1 MTDYTPKA
9 VRELIAKS
17 LKEYTKRPVVYRNQV
32 SKIPEYPYT
41 AYTVTSTK
49 IDATPEGNKSYEDIG
64 GNLRMT
70 VAKTVEMTFSITCI
84 SDKAHEAE
92 ELAVSAYE
100 YFELAGRQALLDE
113 RISVAYLWSMYD
125 RTPAPDVDYEHRW
138 GFDVRLRVPIM
149 MIIDNVDYID
159 SVDMIITDTGEILEV
174 KRRDEV

>member
-113 RISVAYLWSMYD
+113 RISVSYLWSISD
-125 RTPAPDVDYEHRW
+125 RTLAPDVDYEHRW

-159 SVDMIITDTGEILEV
+159 SVDMVITETGEILEV
-174 KRRDEV
+174 KRQDEV